1 MTGTTYLVSLLVVV
15 AGVLVPAVLAMRLGG
30 PARRTVAAAR
40 QLQAAV
46 AEGAGPLRAQWA
58 ALRLEVARRR
68 TRGDGSTRKIPDQGR
83 REDHRA
89 AGDH

>member
-1 MTGTTYLVSLLVVV
+1 MTGIAYFVSPLVTVAGMLLLVV
-15 AGVLVPAVLAMRLGG
+15 LAMQLGR
-30 PARRTVAAAR
+30 PARRTVVAAR

-46 AEGAGPLRAQWA
+46 AQGAAPLRAQWA

-68 TRGDGSTRKIPDQGR
+68 ARGDGSTRKIPEQGR